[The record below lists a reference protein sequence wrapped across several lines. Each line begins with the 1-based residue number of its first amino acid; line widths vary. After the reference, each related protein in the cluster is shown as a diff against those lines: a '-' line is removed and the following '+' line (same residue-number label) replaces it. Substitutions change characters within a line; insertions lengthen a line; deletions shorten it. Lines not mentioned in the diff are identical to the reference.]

1 MKIVHFFRSSFPNN
15 FIESFSGFVTDF
27 RDGKWLKVNY
37 RADKEGFH
45 VLSEKLVSEAELN
58 QPSGGAAADHQAKV
72 ETQLTGSPGVKYT
85 VKEDELKK
93 AKNQK
98 PAGQEHGGL

>member
-1 MKIVHFFRSSFPNN
+1 MFNL
-15 FIESFSGFVTDF
+15 

-58 QPSGGAAADHQAKV
+58 QPSGGGAADHQAKI
-72 ETQLTGSPGVKYT
+72 ETQQTGGPSVKYT
-85 VKEDELKK
+85 VKEDDLKK

-98 PAGQEHGGL
+98 PDQQHGGL